1 MSWRHAVLS
10 RTSIKGLTE
19 HFGCPSDVLRMSSD
33 GGLKVDYEAMGASSM
48 ISLLRSQGTVRFLEE
63 EGSKPSIFGRALSKS
78 ASEKSGG
85 PRFYFCPRTLASW

>member
-1 MSWRHAVLS
+1 MLS
-10 RTSIKGLTE
+10 CQGQVSKISLST
-19 HFGCPSDVLRMSSD
+19 SDVLRMSSD

-48 ISLLRSQGTVRFLEE
+48 ISLISFLRSQGTVRFLEE

>member
-1 MSWRHAVLS
+1 MLS
-10 RTSIKGLTE
+10 CQGQVSKVSLST
-19 HFGCPSDVLRMSSD
+19 SDVLRMSSD
-33 GGLKVDYEAMGASSM
+33 GGLKVNYEAMGASSM
-48 ISLLRSQGTVRFLEE
+48 ISFLRSQGTVRFLEE